1 MDTHCAWCESEKIV
15 QGTENVYWELPDGTR
30 AIKISDVPSIKCQQ
44 CNMIYQT
51 DSLVKEIEDQL
62 FLINTN
68 IISQEVSYTTLMKQE
83 RLLKR
88 NYFDFIN

>member
-1 MDTHCAWCESEKIV
+1 MEKKCAWCESENIIY
-15 QGTENVYWELPDGTR
+15 GTEHVYWELPDGTR
-30 AIKISDVPSIKCQQ
+30 AIKISDVPSIICQQ
-44 CNMIYQT
+44 CNMTYQA

-68 IISQEVSYTTLMKQE
+68 IIGQEISYTTLMKQE

-88 NYFDFIN
+88 NYFDFTN